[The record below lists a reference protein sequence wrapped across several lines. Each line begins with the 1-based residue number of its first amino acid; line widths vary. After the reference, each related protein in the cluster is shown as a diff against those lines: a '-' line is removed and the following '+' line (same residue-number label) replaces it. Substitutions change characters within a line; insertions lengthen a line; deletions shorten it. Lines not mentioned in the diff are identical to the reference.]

1 MVTLLRREQLDYKWP
16 ELSYLLSDVRVI
28 YMVTLLSDLLSDQSS
43 SLELHGELLLSDQS
57 NELCYMVT
65 FVTWWEVTR
74 ASYLVTE
81 LAIHGDVTKWLTKW
95 PEQLELH
102 GELHGDLTVLSY

>member
-1 MVTLLRREQLDYKWP
+1 
-16 ELSYLLSDVRVI
+16 
-28 YMVTLLSDLLSDQSS
+28 MVTLLSDLLSDQSS

-81 LAIHGDVTKWLTKW
+81 LLLSDQSDVTKC
-95 PEQLELH
+95 
-102 GELHGDLTVLSY
+102 GDLTY